1 MAEAERKFQSMHN
14 AMEKLRELSPK
25 LYEAANKDEDPRA
38 RSTEEMEIWKSLKK
52 SERRA
57 FDSSGLFWIL
67 YAEVVAVRHMVYTI
81 LERINS
87 SRWFTVA
94 RLAWRKPAD
103 IDEGYF
109 WVIWNDIP

>member
-38 RSTEEMEIWKSLKK
+38 RSIEETEVWKSLKK

-57 FDSSGLFWIL
+57 FDLRISRLFL
-67 YAEVVAVRHMVYTI
+67 REMRA
-81 LERINS
+81 
-87 SRWFTVA
+87 
-94 RLAWRKPAD
+94 PAGTLS
-103 IDEGYF
+103 IGG
-109 WVIWNDIP
+109 